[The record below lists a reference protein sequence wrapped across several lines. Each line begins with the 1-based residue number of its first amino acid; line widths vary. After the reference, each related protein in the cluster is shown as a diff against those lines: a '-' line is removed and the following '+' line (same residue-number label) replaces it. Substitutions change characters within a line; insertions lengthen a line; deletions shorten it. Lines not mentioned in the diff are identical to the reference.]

1 MHAAR
6 SPLPTASLDAAPPL
20 SGLCGRLR
28 VTGQLTDD
36 ARLELDAARGAGA
49 SWPRMLLRLQFCP
62 PALPGVPECLPYTAL
77 VDLGTDPTDHLQ
89 AELLAPQLRT
99 GALVSVAAQGLQP
112 RTDHGHFV
120 LRLVQPSAVLLLEP
134 PPPATPRARP
144 SSSTSEASS

>member
-6 SPLPTASLDAAPPL
+6 PALPTAPLDAAPPL
-20 SGLCGRLR
+20 ASVCGRLR

-36 ARLELDAARGAGA
+36 ARLELDAAGAA
-49 SWPRMLLRLQFCP
+49 HRAPRMLLRLHFRP
-62 PALPGVPECLPYTAL
+62 PAEAGVPECLPYTAL

-120 LRLVQPSAVLLLEP
+120 LRLVQPSAVLLLQPP
-134 PPPATPRARP
+134 PPPAPRARP
-144 SSSTSEASS
+144 LLPTSEA